1 MLDKVKQALRI
12 SHNFLNNDIR
22 DTIEA
27 ARAEMIRSGV
37 SVKAANNDS
46 DQLIVRA
53 IKTFC
58 LGIYESN
65 QKLAEGYQKSWEY
78 QIDNLRKSSSYA
90 ESGDENV

>member
-37 SVKAANNDS
+37 SVKAASNDG
-46 DQLIVRA
+46 DQLIARA

-58 LGIYESN
+58 LGEYEKDP
-65 QKLAEGYQKSWEY
+65 KLAEGYQKSWEY
-78 QIDNLRKSSSYA
+78 QLDNLRKSSSYT